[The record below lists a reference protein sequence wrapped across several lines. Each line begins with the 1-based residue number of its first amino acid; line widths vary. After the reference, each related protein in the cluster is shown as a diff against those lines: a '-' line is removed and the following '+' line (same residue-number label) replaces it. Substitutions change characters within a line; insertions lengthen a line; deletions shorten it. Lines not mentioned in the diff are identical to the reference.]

1 MERLNV
7 FEEIY
12 DVLLFSW
19 FSLFIAKIAIDS
31 RYFNLFRFYGKY
43 FNIILS
49 FFSYSLGEKKYLYSD
64 KPYLLT

>member
-1 MERLNV
+1 MERLNPFV
-7 FEEIY
+7 EIY
-12 DVLLFSW
+12 DILLFSR
-19 FSLFIAKIAIDS
+19 FSIFIAKITIDFH
-31 RYFNLFRFYGKY
+31 YFNLFRFYGKY